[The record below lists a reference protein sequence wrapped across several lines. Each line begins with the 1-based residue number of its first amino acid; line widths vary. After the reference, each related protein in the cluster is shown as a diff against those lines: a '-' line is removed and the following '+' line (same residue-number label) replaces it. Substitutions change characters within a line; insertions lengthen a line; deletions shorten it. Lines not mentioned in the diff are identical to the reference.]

1 VFDTFTFET
10 STKRPSL
17 RSQAARRFARAL
29 LSQGFLARPHFLDRV
44 AERGW
49 GSGVRID
56 PQTFRSEF
64 FRAAHYRQTRPGYNT
79 RIAVVRGVQILYR
92 AGGRSGKHIVLVGAL
107 PPSSPLPPSEQITSP
122 RQGELDP
129 MLESEFAEEEEI
141 WRRRGGSRGGPRR
154 LPPRRRPLP
163 RPIGL
168 LRPIY
173 SRPQLT
179 LISGDS
185 DGGGPDKVLGL
196 LIRAK
201 TAITEAAFAE
211 RERRD
216 RKRVERSVRLALDI
230 LRKLPSTW
238 RTAIE
243 GPLEE
248 ALNSLRLNN
257 SERFRTF
264 MTRALSRAREA
275 TEDRKSYLGR

>member
-1 VFDTFTFET
+1 MFDTFTFET
-10 STKRPSL
+10 LAKKPDPRW
-17 RSQAARRFARAL
+17 QAAGRFARAL
-29 LSQGFLARPHFLDRV
+29 RSEGFLARRHFVDRI

-49 GSGVRID
+49 GSGVRFD
-56 PQTFRSEF
+56 PRTFRSEF

-79 RIAVVRGVQILYR
+79 RIAIVRGVPVLYR
-92 AGGRSGKHIVLVGAL
+92 VGGRSGKQIVLAGAL
-107 PPSSPLPPSEQITSP
+107 PPDSPLPPSERIAAP
-122 RQGELDP
+122 RQRKRES

-163 RPIGL
+163 RPI
-168 LRPIY
+168 Y

-185 DGGGPDKVLGL
+185 DGSGPDKALGL

-216 RKRVERSVRLALDI
+216 RKRAERSVRLALDI

-238 RTAIE
+238 RAAIK

-275 TEDRKSYLGR
+275 IEDRKSYLGR